1 MRFVIKNLI
10 ESNSKIM
17 NIITPSSI
25 FSYRVPTETQM
36 QKDIVIYIDFLD
48 VPTPYT
54 FFDGEYHHEEYLMQ
68 IEVFAPSK
76 RYNEFQKVNGYL
88 QDLIEQ
94 ELDWKLQGGVDQ
106 YDDEL
111 KVYRMAKRYRGI
123 YKILRERL

>member
-25 FSYRVPTETQM
+25 FSYRVPTEIQM

>member
-25 FSYRVPTETQM
+25 VSYRVPTETQM

-48 VPTPYT
+48 VPTLYT